1 MVRFEYEPRK
11 SFLHNRHPLAAGIA
25 ITYMGALAALYWD
38 FTYLAVVLVAV
49 TLLSRNAKVPT
60 GWYKALIFTWLG
72 YMLGLLLNPTSITM
86 VDPAFF
92 KVLPPEFTNIVVA
105 EITPQGF
112 PIVGRTALTYGS
124 LYWFFATVSRF
135 PVFMMSGTLIVYTIN
150 PSDTVLFLKQR
161 GFPTVFVLIV
171 QAGLRYFSIV
181 SQSMT
186 NIWNAQTLRG
196 MRIKTR
202 NPVKLL
208 AYISP
213 FLIPL
218 GRQFVWTVD
227 QVAIST
233 SSRAYGSSTEFHP
246 YRELKRGLVDNLLIF
261 GLPVILVIQIYF
273 LVTPPYYYGLI

>member
-1 MVRFEYEPRK
+1 MVRFEYEPQK

-25 ITYMGALAALYWD
+25 ITYLAALAALYWD
-38 FTYLAVVLVAV
+38 FVYLGAVIVLV
-49 TLLSRNAKVPT
+49 TILSRNAKVPV
-60 GWYKALIFTWLG
+60 GWYKALVFTWLG
-72 YMLGLLLNPTSITM
+72 YVLGMLVNPTAITM
-86 VDPAFF
+86 VQPEFF
-92 KVLPPEFTNIVVA
+92 KVLTPEFTSIVVA
-105 EITPQGF
+105 EITPAGF

-124 LYWFFATVSRF
+124 LYWFAATITRF
-135 PVFMMSGTLIVYTIN
+135 PVFMMAGTMVVYTIN
-150 PSDTVLFLKQR
+150 PSDTILFLKQK

-186 NIWNAQTLRG
+186 NIWNAQKLRG
-196 MRIKTR
+196 MRIKTH

-246 YRELKRGLVDNLLIF
+246 YRELKLRLLDKLIIF